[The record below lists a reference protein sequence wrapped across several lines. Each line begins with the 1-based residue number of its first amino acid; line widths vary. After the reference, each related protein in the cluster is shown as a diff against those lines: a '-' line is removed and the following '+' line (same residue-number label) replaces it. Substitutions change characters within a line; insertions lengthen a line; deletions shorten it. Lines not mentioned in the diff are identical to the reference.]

1 MTGGRIVVLG
11 RTGRNF
17 AAGMSGGV
25 AYVLDTIGGFDTRC
39 NREMVDL
46 DPLTLEDFEL
56 VQSLLRRHLRY
67 TESSFAARVLRDW
80 TSMVPLL
87 VKIMPRDYKRVLA
100 AQQRAEAEGRVA
112 EFAELVSA

>member
-1 MTGGRIVVLG
+1 MTGGRVVVLG
-11 RTGRNF
+11 QTGRNF

-25 AYVLDTIGGFDTRC
+25 AYVLDTVGGFEKRC

-46 DPLTLEDFEL
+46 DPLEAEDFEQ
-56 VQSLLRRHLRY
+56 VQSLLTRHLRY
-67 TESSFAARVLRDW
+67 TGSQFAARVLRDW
-80 TSMVPLL
+80 AAMAPLL

-100 AQQRAEAEGRVA
+100 AQKRAEAEGRVA